1 MKKLVLLIT
10 LLMFSVTVFAAD
22 GMATRSFDVSKYTP
36 NEVDFVKATISSMN
50 IKGFKY
56 LIIRLDTGWEVDSY
70 EKGKLTGNY
79 KKKHVIEILFDG
91 KKITVNETSGS
102 GGFRTS
108 WIESLERL
116 IINGLNMQYYIR
128 QAEKN

>member
-1 MKKLVLLIT
+1 MKKLVILIT
-10 LLMFSVTVFAAD
+10 LLMFSVPVFAAD
-22 GMATRSFDVSKYTP
+22 MATRSFDVSKYTP

-50 IKGFKY
+50 IK
-56 LIIRLDTGWEVDSY
+56 GWEVDSY

-91 KKITVNETSGS
+91 KKITINETSGS
-102 GGFRTS
+102 GGFRAS

-116 IINGLNMQYYIR
+116 INNGLNMQYYIR

>member
-10 LLMFSVTVFAAD
+10 LLMFSVPVFAAD

-50 IKGFKY
+50 IKG
-56 LIIRLDTGWEVDSY
+56 WEVDSY

-91 KKITVNETSGS
+91 KKITINETSGS

-116 IINGLNMQYYIR
+116 INNGLNMQYYIR